1 MYTACKIGKHQLNKR
16 LVFSFV
22 LLKGAEFMKKILFI
36 GDSITEWGKPEDPEG
51 LGIGYVRLVH
61 DYLRVTYPGE
71 EFSVVN
77 KGIGGNR
84 VTDLAERWENDVLE
98 EKPDLLSIS
107 IGVNDVWRQL
117 DQPDM
122 DQVTPEQFAQVYD
135 GLLEQL
141 HGMEVVLMEPTVIEE
156 NVEAVGN
163 QKLSEYVE
171 IIRELGEKY
180 QAKVVPT
187 HKAFLTY
194 LQAGSGVGLTTDGV
208 HMNSKGNM
216 LMAKTWLDVVGDSC
230 AKLLSAK

>member
-1 MYTACKIGKHQLNKR
+1 
-16 LVFSFV
+16 
-22 LLKGAEFMKKILFI
+22 MKKILFI
-36 GDSITEWGKPEDPEG
+36 GDSITEWGKPEDPED

-84 VTDLAERWENDVLE
+84 VTDLANRWEKDVLE
-98 EKPDLLSIS
+98 EKPDLVSIS

-122 DQVTPEQFAQVYD
+122 DQVTPEQFAQVYE
-135 GLLEQL
+135 GLLGQL
-141 HGMEVVLMEPTVIEE
+141 HDVEVVLMEPTIIEE

-163 QKLSEYVE
+163 QKLASYVE
-171 IIRELGEKY
+171 IVRELGAKY
-180 QAKVVPT
+180 QATVVPT
-187 HKAFLTY
+187 HTAFLTY
-194 LQAGSGVGLTTDGV
+194 LKNENGVALTTDGV

-216 LMAKTWLDVVGDSC
+216 LMAKTWLDAAGESC
-230 AKLLSAK
+230 AKLLGAE

>member
-1 MYTACKIGKHQLNKR
+1 
-16 LVFSFV
+16 
-22 LLKGAEFMKKILFI
+22 MKKILFI
-36 GDSITEWGKPEDPEG
+36 GDSITEWGKPQDPEDLG
-51 LGIGYVRLVH
+51 LGYVRLVH
-61 DYLRVTYPGE
+61 DYLRVTYPAA

-84 VTDLAERWENDVLE
+84 VTDLANRWGKDVLE
-98 EKPDLLSIS
+98 EKPDLVSIS

-122 DQVTPEQFAQVYD
+122 DQVTPDMFAQVYE
-135 GLLEQL
+135 GLLGQL
-141 HGMEVVLMEPTVIEE
+141 HDVEVVLMEPTIIEE
-156 NVEAVGN
+156 HVDAVGN
-163 QKLSEYVE
+163 QKLSAYVE
-171 IIRELGEKY
+171 IVRKLGDKY

-216 LMAKTWLDVVGDSC
+216 LMAKTWLDAAGESC
-230 AKLLSAK
+230 AKLLGAV